1 MFGDIKFELH
11 KRIMSFLLNRAK
23 GDTYVDKLETSY
35 KTNLVIIT
43 LLATALITTFIKL
56 TGNYLYT
63 KDVEIVLAT
72 LSKKTEDQM
81 ELNNHLVLTNKEQT
95 ETIIEYKL
103 KNRGLEEDINLLL
116 KRIKVLEKEN
126 RELRK

>member
-1 MFGDIKFELH
+1 
-11 KRIMSFLLNRAK
+11 MSFLLNRAK
-23 GDTYVDKLETSY
+23 GDTYTDKLETSY

-63 KDVEIVLAT
+63 KDVEMALTT
-72 LSKKTEDQM
+72 LSKKTEKQM

-95 ETIIEYKL
+95 ETIIEFKL
-103 KNRGLEEDINLLL
+103 RNKGLEEDLNLLL

-126 RELRK
+126 RELRETK